1 MRQPRK
7 NLRPDTQ
14 RYAGLQEATLRRL
27 YKEAGGRPTTSMVSL
42 PCRETLVA
50 AGRGDSLLLVP
61 LQQRNPTLMITVTF
75 HPRNSRPR
83 PPLGGTC

>member
-1 MRQPRK
+1 MRQPWQ

-27 YKEAGGRPTTSMVSL
+27 YKEAGSRPTTSMVSL

-50 AGRGDSLLLVP
+50 AGRGGLLLFV
-61 LQQRNPTLMITVTF
+61 LL
-75 HPRNSRPR
+75 R
-83 PPLGGTC
+83 PPESFSHKHRYSSPS